1 MAGGESPEVSGLR
14 SGKAG
19 DRPWLQPSATAPD
32 RAGITAW
39 RNQVDT
45 LHSEIQAD
53 LTADGTHNR
62 VLTPGVSVVIP
73 SYKGVGHIRRC
84 LDSLAEQTL
93 DRGLIELIV
102 VLNGP
107 EDGTHAVLDDFRAAN
122 PGLAVRV
129 VRLNRAGASRARNA
143 GIAAARREYTTFV
156 DDDDRV
162 SPEFLEVLYRHAS
175 PQVVPIAGLV
185 NVRPDGTEDA
195 ENPINTML
203 VEHAGKITAPAE
215 ARVTTT
221 FNACKLVATSLL
233 RDVYYDT
240 DLASGEDVLFW
251 MTVVV
256 RGHINFYPCPTEG
269 AIYYRELREGSV
281 SRPEPTFDF
290 YVTQRLEVITRLE
303 RLLPECDVRSKEL
316 LATRIRAQTAFLAE
330 YLKVNPGEY
339 GRVVEEIDR
348 YPIFHMPYERMNGGL
363 ERGLVIAYA
372 FPPYADTSA
381 VVMGK
386 RVRMMGRTADVIYNA
401 MDRIRPTDE
410 SLTRISGPFINR
422 KAALPTPSYF
432 SDFGS
437 MEKFAL
443 AGLKQIE
450 QWQQNRRNWPYPWI
464 YSRAQF
470 AHSHFL
476 AAAYKLANPK
486 VRWTAEFS
494 DPLSRDIA
502 DQERGTPVKEGVLM
516 DKLRNGLAELE
527 LPIPESTNCF
537 VWTEEIAYA
546 LADEIIFTNENQME
560 YMLSYCS
567 SPELAEVARQK
578 AVVSPHP
585 TLSPNFYQMVETDY
599 ALEPGVANIAY
610 FGNFYAT
617 RGLDDV
623 LAAIA
628 AQDTWTRAHLRMHVF
643 TTKPEELQKRA
654 AELGIS
660 DAVRVGPYARF
671 LEFLNL
677 TTKFDCLLVNDAV
690 TGDSHAQNPYLPSKW
705 SDYKGSGSPVWGL
718 VEEGSPLSRQP
729 LHYQCPVGDVAA
741 ATEIIAQ
748 IVRNK
753 VGERPYDA
761 APAGEWTSVDQ
772 PV

>member
-14 SGKAG
+14 SEKAG
-19 DRPWLQPSATAPD
+19 DRPWLRPSAAAVD
-32 RAGITAW
+32 RAGITEW
-39 RNQVDT
+39 RKQVDA
-45 LHSEIQAD
+45 LHNEIQAD
-53 LTADGTHNR
+53 LTVEGSHSR
-62 VLTPGVSVVIP
+62 VLSPGVSVVVP
-73 SYKGVGHIRRC
+73 SYRGAGHIGRC
-84 LDSLAEQTL
+84 LESMAAQTL
-93 DRGLIELIV
+93 DPALFELIV

-107 EDGTHAVLDDFRAAN
+107 EDGTRAVLEEFRAAH
-122 PGLAVRV
+122 PALTVRI
-129 VRLNRAGASRARNA
+129 VRLSRAGASRARNA

-156 DDDDRV
+156 DDDDHI
-162 SPEFLEVLYRHAS
+162 SPNFLEVLYSHAS

-185 NVRPDGTEDA
+185 NVGSDGVEDA
-195 ENPINTML
+195 ANPINTML
-203 VEHAGKITAPAE
+203 LEHDSKLTAPAE
-215 ARVTTT
+215 ARVCTT

-256 RGHINFYPCPTEG
+256 RGHINFYPCPTE
-269 AIYYRELREGSV
+269 AVYYRTMRAGSV

-290 YVTQRLEVITRLE
+290 SVTQRLEVITRLE
-303 RLLPECDVRSKEL
+303 RLLPECDVRSQEL

-330 YLKVNPGEY
+330 YLKRHRDEY
-339 GRVVEEIDR
+339 RRVVDEIDS
-348 YPIFHMPYERMNGGL
+348 YPIYHMPYERMNGVL

-372 FPPYADTSA
+372 FPPYADTSG

-443 AGLKQIE
+443 AGLKQIAE
-450 QWQQNRRNWPYPWI
+450 WQDARKVPYPWM
-464 YSRAQF
+464 YSRAHF

-476 AAAYKLANPK
+476 AAAYKLANPDVK
-486 VRWTAEFS
+486 WTAEFS
-494 DPLSRDIA
+494 DPLSRDIS
-502 DQERGTPVKEGVLM
+502 DQERGTPIKEGELL
-516 DKLRNGLAELE
+516 DRLRTGLTELG
-527 LPIPESTNCF
+527 LPVPDTTNCF
-537 VWTEEIAYA
+537 IWTEEVAYA

-567 SPELAEVARQK
+567 NPELAEIARKK

-585 TLSPNFYQMVETDY
+585 TLSPNFYSMTETDY
-599 ALEPGVANIAY
+599 PLEPGVAHIAY

-623 LAAIA
+623 LAGIA
-628 AQDTWTRAHLRMHVF
+628 AQDSWTRAHLRMHVF

-660 DAVRVGPYARF
+660 DAVRVGPYAQY
-671 LEFLNL
+671 LGFLNL
-677 TTKFDCLLVNDAV
+677 TTKFDCLLVNDAI

-718 VEEGSPLSRQP
+718 VEAGSPLSRQP
-729 LHYQCPVGDVAA
+729 LHFQSPVGDVAA
-741 ATEIIAQ
+741 AAEVLAR
-748 IVRNK
+748 IVRDK
-753 VGERPYDA
+753 VGERPA
-761 APAGEWTSVDQ
+761 AELTSADQ